1 VRHTG
6 PADPLALIGITKSIY
21 GLLTRTFQASFSRWN
36 AESANLKIICLL
48 VKCSLLAA
56 V

>member
-1 VRHTG
+1 MVYLHENF
-6 PADPLALIGITKSIY
+6 KQY
-21 GLLTRTFQASFSRWN
+21 SRSN
-36 AESANLKIICLL
+36 VESANPKIICLL

>member
-1 VRHTG
+1 MVYLYENFRH
-6 PADPLALIGITKSIY
+6 
-21 GLLTRTFQASFSRWN
+21 FSRGN

-48 VKCSLLAA
+48 VKRSLLAA

>member
-1 VRHTG
+1 MLDH
-6 PADPLALIGITKSIY
+6 ITEQMPS
-21 GLLTRTFQASFSRWN
+21 LQ
-36 AESANLKIICLL
+36 IICLL